1 MSHNVHRVAIIG
13 ADPASLRAA
22 EQLVRAGMCVDIV
35 TSQTAPHGL
44 LRHLGGGCPDG
55 SVARLRLLG
64 NVRVG
69 EDLTIPEINAH
80 AAAGDLPAELQR
92 RGVAF
97 TYWEG
102 LCDATLSDAPID
114 WDRITTRASLAP
126 VCF

>member
-1 MSHNVHRVAIIG
+1 MA
-13 ADPASLRAA
+13 
-22 EQLVRAGMCVDIV
+22 C
-35 TSQTAPHGL
+35 
-44 LRHLGGGCPDG
+44 
-55 SVARLRLLG
+55 LRLLG

-102 LCDATLSDAPID
+102 LCDATLPMPPSTGTASPPAPA
-114 WDRITTRASLAP
+114 WPRLLLCT
-126 VCF
+126 CF